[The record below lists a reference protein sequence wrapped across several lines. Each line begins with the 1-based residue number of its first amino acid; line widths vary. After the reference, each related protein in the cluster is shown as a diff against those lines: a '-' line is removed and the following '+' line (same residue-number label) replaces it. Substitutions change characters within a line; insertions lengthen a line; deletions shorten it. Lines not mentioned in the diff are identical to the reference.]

1 MRFTSLCVLTSVP
14 LTYMWA
20 FGFVGC
26 ILFFIVS
33 PRGCQG
39 ERNPPTPPLPWHQ
52 RCQNHCGA
60 KWLVPSK
67 RNLALPSC
75 FVQFIQSLY
84 RLYHLQKFLRLTII
98 IDLNSL
104 YLQHLQARYSYRCGN
119 VFVLCIWH
127 THIYIYY
134 IQKYTYIIIYMCVCV

>member
-1 MRFTSLCVLTSVP
+1 
-14 LTYMWA
+14 MWA
-20 FGFVGC
+20 ASCFLAFRLVD
-26 ILFFIVS
+26 VKV
-33 PRGCQG
+33 
-39 ERNPPTPPLPWHQ
+39 RNPPTPPLPWHQ

-67 RNLALPSC
+67 RILALPSC

-119 VFVLCIWH
+119 VLYYIYDTH
-127 THIYIYY
+127 THIYIY
-134 IQKYTYIIIYMCVCV
+134 ICVCLVICDSITISMSI